1 MFCQERNAFLGLT
14 KRHTTYGNIYTPL
27 IEKRLINDTYGG
39 RSLYDRA
46 RLVYDHCH
54 VFCSLCLLF
63 LSLLYCLVQWV
74 TGRFAPSRLVLN

>member
-14 KRHTTYGNIYTPL
+14 KRHTTHGNIYIPL
-27 IEKRLINDTYGG
+27 IEKRLIKDTNGV

-63 LSLLYCLVQWV
+63 LPLLYCLVQWV